1 MRDTTGTDFDPTL
14 VRHDGLAAASSS
26 ELFNAEEMQ
35 AIREQYEE
43 RVAAAEERAEELE
56 FQVKRALAA
65 VRDAEND
72 LKKIRA
78 SLEGLVGGGVDENT
92 LKNAVRPRHHT
103 PAPIARHAPVIG
115 EPIMGLPG
123 GAPKAPKAA
132 RPSTLPG
139 RPDPAPA
146 MPPAKLG
153 PPPIPP
159 SAKSRGPLPPRQLN
173 GYKRLVA

>member
-14 VRHDGLAAASSS
+14 VRHEGLAAVSSS

-43 RVAAAEERAEELE
+43 RIAAAEERAEELE
-56 FQVKRALAA
+56 FQIKRALAA

-72 LKKIRA
+72 LKKVRA
-78 SLEGLVGGGVDENT
+78 SLEGLVGGSLDENT

-103 PAPIARHAPVIG
+103 PPPIARQAPVIG
-115 EPIMGLPG
+115 EPIMGRPG
-123 GAPKAPKAA
+123 GAPRP

-159 SAKSRGPLPPRQLN
+159 GATSRGPLPPRQLT

>member
-14 VRHDGLAAASSS
+14 TREPVFASETFS
-26 ELFNAEEMQ
+26 AEEMQ

-43 RVAAAEERAEELE
+43 RCAAAEARAEELE

-72 LKKIRA
+72 LKKVRSA
-78 SLEGLVGGGVDENT
+78 LEGLVGHEAEENT
-92 LKNAVRPRHHT
+92 AVRPRRHT
-103 PAPIARHAPVIG
+103 PPPVARHAPVIG
-115 EPIMGLPG
+115 EPIMGI
-123 GAPKAPKAA
+123 PKAA

-139 RPDPAPA
+139 RPEAS
-146 MPPAKLG
+146 PPLPQAKLG
-153 PPPIPP
+153 PPAIPP
-159 SAKSRGPLPPRQLN
+159 DAKPKGPLPPRQLN